1 MFTGKSTAKD
11 QLNQKSKIM
20 NRQKSKQAFSEAQK
34 YIPGGVNSPVRALR
48 SVGETPLFIKSA
60 DGAELTD
67 IDGNKFIDF
76 CLSWGVF
83 IAGHSNPKV
92 QEAVIDAVKNGT
104 SYGIPTTLETD
115 LARRVSELIPSMEQ
129 VRFVN
134 SGTEATMSAIRL
146 ARGFTRRDY
155 IVKFD
160 GCYHGH
166 ADHLLVS
173 AGSGVATCGIGSSAG
188 VPRDFV
194 KYTLVVPFNDK
205 EKLKEVF
212 DKHKGEIA
220 AVIVEPVPA
229 NMGVVPQRDG
239 FLQFIRE
246 ITKENGSLLIFD
258 EVITGFR
265 LTLGGAQKY
274 YGITPDLTAVGKIVG
289 GGFPAAAF
297 GGRSE
302 IMQMLAPLGP
312 VYQAG
317 TLSGN
322 PVAMTAGLATL
333 EVLSQPKVYD
343 ELNAKAKWFIDELS
357 EILSNKGI
365 AVNRVENMF
374 TPFFTGGKSPK
385 DFDDAKSSDTER
397 FARFWRHMLA
407 NGIYFSPSQFEGNFI
422 STAHTKAQL
431 TKVLEV
437 AKSFNE

>member
-1 MFTGKSTAKD
+1 MKFNDTKRVNRKR
-11 QLNQKSKIM
+11 SKV
-20 NRQKSKQAFSEAQK
+20 AFNEAQK

-48 SVGETPLFIKSA
+48 AVGEAPLFVRQAK
-60 DGAELTD
+60 GALLTD
-67 IDGNKFIDF
+67 IDGNEYVDF

-83 IAGHSNPKV
+83 IAGHANPHV
-92 QEAVIDAVKNGT
+92 QGAVLSAIPNGT
-104 SYGIPTTLETD
+104 SYGIPTLLETE
-115 LARRVSELIPSMEQ
+115 LAKRVTELIPSMEQ

-146 ARGFTRRDY
+146 ARGFTGRNY

-173 AGSGVATCGIGSSAG
+173 AGSGVATYGLSSSAG
-188 VPRDFV
+188 VPDDFT
-194 KYTLVVPFNDK
+194 KYTLVAPFNDK
-205 EKLKEVF
+205 AAIERIFSE
-212 DKHKGEIA
+212 HHGEIA
-220 AVIVEPVPA
+220 AIIVEPVPA
-229 NMGVVPQRDG
+229 NMGVVPERDD
-239 FLQFIRE
+239 FLKFLRRLTQ
-246 ITKENGSLLIFD
+246 ENGSLLIFD

-297 GGRSE
+297 GGRKE

-322 PVAMTAGLATL
+322 PIAMTAGLATL
-333 EVLSQPKVYD
+333 EVLSEPGVYE
-343 ELNAKAKWFIDELS
+343 ELNGKAEWFVGELS
-357 EILSNKGI
+357 SILAEKGI

-374 TPFFTGGKSPK
+374 TPFFTGGENPK
-385 DFDDAKSSDTER
+385 DYSDVKKSDTER
-397 FARFWRHMLA
+397 FARFWRHLL
-407 NGIYFSPSQFEGNFI
+407 NHGIYFSPSQFESNFI

-431 TKVLEV
+431 SKVLEV
-437 AKSFNE
+437 AGNFNE